1 VPAVVVGLDGLPDR
15 SDAVIRAGHPGRFAI
30 EQVADVRGFPGMR
43 RPSPTVYVAAAN
55 LDRLDLGE
63 GARETWIRGDRDE
76 ILATLRGAGTAY
88 MEIRRPGDVIDRPA
102 FLTVA
107 WTFDFMQAI
116 AIAAGL
122 LVLGGLAAYLD
133 ARRRHRLLGYAFARR
148 MGLTAGQ
155 HRLALLAELA
165 ASVVAG
171 CWLGLGIALV
181 GAWLAYGR
189 VDPVP
194 TFKPGPVLRPAIVVV
209 MALAALAS
217 VVAVAAA
224 ALAQRRA
231 DRDSPVEVLRAGA

>member
-1 VPAVVVGLDGLPDR
+1 
-15 SDAVIRAGHPGRFAI
+15 
-30 EQVADVRGFPGMR
+30 MR